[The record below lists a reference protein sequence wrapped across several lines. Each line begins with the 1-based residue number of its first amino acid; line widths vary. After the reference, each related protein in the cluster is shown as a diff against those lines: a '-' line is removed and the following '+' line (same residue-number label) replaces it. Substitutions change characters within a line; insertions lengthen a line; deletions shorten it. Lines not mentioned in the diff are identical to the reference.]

1 MKIYDKEFLEKD
13 FEKSYAKINEFLDV
27 PGVFE
32 LRDLLVS
39 FRTNEQYIFVSEN
52 IHCDIYDV
60 AKKYKKKVNLLQV
73 AAKGLGII
81 YTSFISKSKI
91 SWESFI
97 AVYSIVLYSCC
108 ANFKRDLTDD
118 ECGMI
123 LKSDLVYRL
132 TLGLDN
138 WQKVNNSSQYHLDK
152 SFFKNLLKIKWS
164 KKAKQIDKAVYDGY
178 FESLMLEYGM
188 DGKVCVEFAIS
199 VDYLSCCYAVADNR
213 NEILA
218 EDVAAAW
225 LLILNLFLADLRSY
239 IFEGDY

>member
-1 MKIYDKEFLEKD
+1 MKIYDKEYLENH
-13 FEKSYAKINEFLDV
+13 FSKSDEKINKFLDV
-27 PGVFE
+27 SDVLE

-39 FRTNEQYIFVSEN
+39 FRTNEEYIFVSEN
-52 IHCDIYDV
+52 IHRDIYDF

-73 AAKGLGII
+73 ASDGLGII
-81 YTSFISKSKI
+81 YTFFTSKSKI

-97 AVYSIVLYSCC
+97 GVYSVIMFSCC

-138 WQKVNNSSQYHLDK
+138 WQRVNNSSQYSLDK

-164 KKAKQIDKAVYDGY
+164 KKAKQMDKAVYNGY
-178 FESLMLEYGM
+178 FESLGLEYGM
-188 DGKVCVEFAIS
+188 DGKLAADFGLA

-213 NEILA
+213 NEILV
-218 EDVAAAW
+218 EDVVMSW
-225 LLILNLFLADLRSY
+225 ILILNLFLADLRPY
-239 IFEGDY
+239 IFGGDY